1 MVRMGESVSAAA
13 RPGAAGFVTWE
24 LQVVEPA
31 APSDTDLGCT
41 PGPLSRQVL
50 TEAPGVTVGQDG
62 RSLCS

>member
-1 MVRMGESVSAAA
+1 MGESVSVAA
-13 RPGAAGFVTWE
+13 RPGAAGFVTWG
-24 LQVVEPA
+24 LQVVEPV

-41 PGPLSRQVL
+41 LGPLSWQVL